1 MKSKRFKIVFIL
13 LFISLLFVGCFNRD
27 ENKSLKG
34 KLELK
39 EEQITALNQI
49 IEKSDEK
56 ITNLENE
63 INQLQNKL
71 NLQSNSVLNQAL
83 IVVNLLK
90 SKDMITLSEYIH
102 PDKGVRFSP
111 YSYIEIQGNLVFR
124 GDEVIDLMENTQI
137 YNWGVYDGSGE
148 SIDLPFSEYYN
159 KFIYDVDFADA
170 DIIGNNTVVKVGNT
184 VNNISQAYPNGSF
197 VEFHFSGFDAK
208 YAGLDWRSIRLVFEK
223 VNENWYLVGIIHDQ
237 WTV

>member
-1 MKSKRFKIVFIL
+1 
-13 LFISLLFVGCFNRD
+13 
-27 ENKSLKG
+27 
-34 KLELK
+34 
-39 EEQITALNQI
+39 
-49 IEKSDEK
+49 
-56 ITNLENE
+56 
-63 INQLQNKL
+63 
-71 NLQSNSVLNQAL
+71 
-83 IVVNLLK
+83 
-90 SKDMITLSEYIH
+90 
-102 PDKGVRFSP
+102 
-111 YSYIEIQGNLVFR
+111 
-124 GDEVIDLMENTQI
+124 MENTQI

-170 DIIGNNTVVKVGNT
+170 DIIGNNTVAKVGNT